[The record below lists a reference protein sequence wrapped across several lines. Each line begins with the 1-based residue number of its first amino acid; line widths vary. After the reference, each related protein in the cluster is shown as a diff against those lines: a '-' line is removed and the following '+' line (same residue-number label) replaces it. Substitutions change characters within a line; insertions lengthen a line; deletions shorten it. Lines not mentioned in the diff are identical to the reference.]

1 MLHEYA
7 VDPELVATWVDRRTG
22 RYFLDK
28 FGLGSPRIISG
39 YPRKHWKKLVWIAG
53 RERRHDDVE
62 LKRLQ
67 ELVKNLS
74 EVMVKRRDAVW
85 NPEREWLDNALEE
98 HRRASFRAIVARGNP
113 AGHSAILVADDL
125 ERTTPLWN
133 PPRGVTVAR
142 KASAIADAVGDM
154 LRAAT
159 DIVFVDPYFAPHR
172 RRFLEVLDACF
183 GKCFEGRAAGPPRI
197 RIFTSSDE
205 KNGTFKF
212 FKEKCSNHLPRTLP
226 ADQEATIRRLQER
239 RPAGEKLHNR
249 YILTELGGVS
259 FGTGLDTEQE
269 LAGTTDDLNLL
280 DRGQYET
287 RWRQYAGEPPE
298 FDQPEDPITVTG
310 TGRIP

>member
-7 VDPELVATWVDRRTG
+7 VEPELVATWVDRRMG

-28 FGLGSPRIISG
+28 FGLGAPRIISR

-53 RERRHDDVE
+53 REHSRDEVE
-62 LKRLQ
+62 RKRLQ

-85 NPEREWLDNALEE
+85 NPERKWLDNVLEE
-98 HRRASFRAIVARGNP
+98 HRRASFRAILARGNP
-113 AGHSAILVADDL
+113 VGHSAILVADEL

-142 KASAIADAVGDM
+142 KANAIADAVGDM

-159 DIVFVDPYFAPHR
+159 DIVMVDPYFAPHHQ
-172 RRFLEVLDACF
+172 RFLEVLDACL
-183 GKCFEGRAAGPPRI
+183 GKCFDRRVASPPRI
-197 RIFTSSDE
+197 RIFSSNGD
-205 KNGTFKF
+205 KSGTFEF
-212 FKEKCSNHLPRTLP
+212 FKEKCSNHLPGTLP
-226 ADQEATIRRLQER
+226 VGQKATIRRLQER
-239 RPAGEKLHNR
+239 RPNGEKLHNR

-259 FGTGLDTEQE
+259 FGTGLDREEE
-269 LAGTTDDLNLL
+269 LERATDDLNLL
-280 DRGQYET
+280 DRRQYET

-298 FDQPEDPITVTG
+298 FDQPEDPVTVTG